1 VLLVSYLA
9 VTSGRGLR
17 ATLAE
22 FGDHV
27 NTKRILLLKGGA
39 IGSLGA
45 LVSVLPFQFGITT
58 AVAAPLSETA
68 LSSHTK
74 AHVVKKHAVK
84 KHVAKVNAVKK
95 KVTKPKASVAGS
107 SGSFLGTLTQTQFG
121 PIEVKVT
128 VSNGRI
134 TQVSAPVYPN
144 TLYQDKLINSQAIPM
159 LEQEVMKVQSS
170 NIQGVGG
177 ASFTSQGFY
186 GSLVSALAKAH
197 HK

>member
-1 VLLVSYLA
+1 M
-9 VTSGRGLR
+9 
-17 ATLAE
+17 
-22 FGDHV
+22 

-45 LVSVLPFQFGITT
+45 LVSVLPIQFGITT

-68 LSSHTK
+68 ASSHTK
-74 AHVVKKHAVK
+74 AHAVKKHAVK
-84 KHVAKVNAVKK
+84 KHVTKKHAVKKHVTKANAVKK
-95 KVTKPKASVAGS
+95 KVTKRKASVASS
-107 SGSFLGTLTQTQFG
+107 SGSFLGTMTQTQFG

-197 HK
+197 LK